1 MRNQAGLK
9 GGRVQ
14 WGGGPHWIVREGF
27 TEEVAF
33 ERMTWG
39 VVSYV
44 GSMGNN
50 HYILYTHE
58 VSGSVLRAL
67 PGFTHLILTTHCKV
81 STSVITPHFQKAKP
95 RHRVK

>member
-1 MRNQAGLK
+1 M
-9 GGRVQ
+9 
-14 WGGGPHWIVREGF
+14 GGPHWIVREGF

-33 ERMTWG
+33 EWMTWG

-50 HYILYTHE
+50 HYILYMHE

-67 PGFTHLILTTHCKV
+67 PGFTHLILTTRCKV